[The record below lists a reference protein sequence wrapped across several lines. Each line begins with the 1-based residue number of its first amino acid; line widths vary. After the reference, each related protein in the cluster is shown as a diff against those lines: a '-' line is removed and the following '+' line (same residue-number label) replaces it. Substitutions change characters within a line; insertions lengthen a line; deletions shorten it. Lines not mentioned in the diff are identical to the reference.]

1 MTETEKLQNDLLSKS
16 AEFLSAGN
24 EELAELLKDAAVAIA
39 DLENEL
45 KEIRILKT
53 RTCEE
58 ILNAVDKLFL
68 QKK

>member
-1 MTETEKLQNDLLSKS
+1 MIETEKLQNDLLSKS

-45 KEIRILKT
+45 KE
-53 RTCEE
+53 
-58 ILNAVDKLFL
+58 AAF
-68 QKK
+68 